1 MEEALKEL
9 INSIKETNEDTDGT
23 IRAKKALKFR
33 KEKKFDESVKNI
45 LDEKNCFSAIVV
57 SNNGI
62 VTMGRKSEVLS
73 LLTMIMTSFLEN
85 GIDIE
90 DIEKVKELAKNTHEN
105 KDYPE
110 KAAKEMLKEILDKV
124 L

>member
-1 MEEALKEL
+1 MEELLKEL
-9 INSIKETNEDTDGT
+9 INSIKETKEDADGT
-23 IRAKKALKFR
+23 IRAKKASELR
-33 KEKKFDESVKNI
+33 KERNFDESVKNI

-62 VTMGRKSEVLS
+62 VTMGRKTEILS
-73 LLTMIMTSFLEN
+73 LLTMIMTAFLEN

-90 DIEKVKELAKNTHEN
+90 DIEQAKELAKNTHKN
-105 KDYPE
+105 KNYPE
-110 KAAKEMLKEILDKV
+110 ETAKKMLKDILDKV

>member
-9 INSIKETNEDTDGT
+9 INSIKENNKDTDGT
-23 IRAKKALKFR
+23 IRAKKALELR

-62 VTMGRKSEVLS
+62 VTMGRKSEILS
-73 LLTMIMTSFLEN
+73 LLTMIMTAFLEN

-90 DIEKVKELAKNTHEN
+90 DIEKAKELAKNTHEN

-110 KAAKEMLKEILDKV
+110 KAAKEMLKNILDKA